1 MKIKNIKINNYGN
14 LENKEINLE
23 NKINIIYGKNE
34 SGKSTLLNYIKNI
47 FYGIS
52 KNKNGKN
59 ISDYEKYKPWGKEDF
74 SGKLKYELDDGE
86 EFEIFRDFNKKN
98 PKIFNKD
105 FDDVSKDFNI
115 VKKDGVQFFYDQ
127 TNVDEGMF
135 TSTVVAMQEEVKLD
149 KQEQS
154 ILIQKLANLAGT
166 GDDSLSYKKVMDRLN
181 KMQIEE
187 IGSDRSQGRP
197 MNIVKDRMKNIEV
210 VLKELVVYQKDK
222 HINEDKK
229 RELEE
234 KIRSLEQELDFWKKV
249 NIILLCK
256 QTEEDKVNIKEN
268 YKNEKKSKIE
278 ELNSEKNNLKNKINE
293 IKLEKNNNYEL
304 NNNSEK
310 INSENNLNNN
320 LENKKINNK
329 NYKNKINN
337 KKIKNNYKKYIL
349 ILFLILIIN
358 ILIFIFNNNYLKNNL
373 INILNFLII
382 PIYLIIIFILE
393 KNKKIKIK
401 NKINLEIEKINNE
414 INLINK
420 QIEILEEEKNKQEK
434 EIEQEQQN
442 IDNKFEMDLENLKFE
457 FKNKLDVNYY
467 LEKIENNNITS
478 LINELQEKLNKNK
491 LELQTLKIK
500 EENISDK
507 LESMVNLKEEYDE
520 LQEQLQ
526 DLEKRNNAINL
537 TKDFL
542 TKAYINMKNN
552 ITPKFTE
559 NLSNNIS
566 KISDGKYTKVKV
578 SDDKGLIIENKYG
591 EYIPA
596 ELLSIGTIDQLYL
609 SLRLSMIDDLS
620 TEKMPII
627 LDEAFAYYD
636 DERLQN
642 ILKFLNENMKEHQV
656 IIFTCTKREQ
666 EILNKLDI
674 QYNLVEI

>member
-293 IKLEKNNNYEL
+293 IKSEKNNFKE
-304 NNNSEK
+304 
-310 INSENNLNNN
+310 
-320 LENKKINNK
+320 
-329 NYKNKINN
+329 
-337 KKIKNNYKKYIL
+337 NNYKKHIL

-507 LESMVNLKEEYDE
+507 LENMVNLKEEYDE

>member
-74 SGKLKYELDDGE
+74 SGKIKYELDDGE

-98 PKIFNKD
+98 PKIFNQD
-105 FDDVSKDFNI
+105 FDDISKEFNI

-127 TNVDEGMF
+127 TNVDESMF

-154 ILIQKLANLAGT
+154 ILVQKLANLAGT
-166 GDDSLSYKKVMDRLN
+166 GDDNLSYKKIIDKLN
-181 KMQIEE
+181 KMQLEE

-197 MNIVKDRMKNIEV
+197 INVIRDTMKNIEL
-210 VLKELVVYQKDK
+210 VLKELQSYQKDK
-222 HINEDKK
+222 RTNDEIKSNYTG
-229 RELEE
+229 
-234 KIRSLEQELDFWKKV
+234 KISKLEQELELLKKV
-249 NIILLCK
+249 NIILLYK
-256 QTEEDKVNIKEN
+256 QNEEEKINIKN
-268 YKNEKKSKIE
+268 KYKNEKNKKIE
-278 ELNSEKNNLKNKINE
+278 ELNLEKNNLIKKIN
-293 IKLEKNNNYEL
+293 
-304 NNNSEK
+304 
-310 INSENNLNNN
+310 ENNLNF
-320 LENKKINNK
+320 
-329 NYKNKINN
+329 NN
-337 KKIKNNYKKYIL
+337 KKIKKNNFNENKEKKLNKKLKGKNNKVKNKKIKKYIL
-349 ILFLILIIN
+349 ILFFILIIN
-358 ILIFIFNNNYLKNNL
+358 ILIFIFNNNFLHNNI
-373 INILNFLII
+373 INIFNFLII
-382 PIYLIIIFILE
+382 PIYLIIILFIE
-393 KNKKIKIK
+393 KNKKAKIIK
-401 NKINLEIEKINNE
+401 NKKIENEKINNE

-420 QIEILEEEKNKQEK
+420 QIELLEEEKNKEEK
-434 EIEQEQQN
+434 EIEKDQN
-442 IDNKFEMDLENLKFE
+442 DIDNKIEIDIGALKQE

-467 LEKIENNNITS
+467 LDKIENSNINI
-478 LINELQEKLNKNK
+478 LINELQEDLNKNK
-491 LELQTLKIK
+491 LNLQSLKI
-500 EENISDK
+500 EEKNISDK
-507 LESMVNLKEEYDE
+507 LENMVNLKDEYDE
-520 LQEQLQ
+520 LEEEMQE
-526 DLEKRNNAINL
+526 LEKRNNAINL
-537 TKDFL
+537 TKEFL
-542 TKAYINMKNN
+542 TKAYVNMKNN

-566 KISDGKYTKVKV
+566 NISNGKYTKVKIN
-578 SDDKGLIIENKYG
+578 DDKGLIVENKYG

-620 TEKMPII
+620 NEKMPVI

-636 DERLQN
+636 DERLEN
-642 ILKFLNENMKEHQV
+642 ILKFLNNNLKEHQV

-666 EILNKLDI
+666 EILSKLDVE
-674 QYNLVEI
+674 YNLVEI